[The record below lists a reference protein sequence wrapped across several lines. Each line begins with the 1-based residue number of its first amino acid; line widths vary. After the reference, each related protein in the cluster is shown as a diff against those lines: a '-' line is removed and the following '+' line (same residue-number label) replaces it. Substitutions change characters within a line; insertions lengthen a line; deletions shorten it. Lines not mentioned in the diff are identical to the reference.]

1 MRVQQTAEFAAWLH
15 KLKDVDGK
23 VRILRRL
30 DRLKAGNPGDH
41 KSLGGDISE
50 LRLTVGSGYRIYYM
64 QRGDTYVI
72 ILCGG
77 DKSTQSRDIERAR
90 SLVGQP

>member
-1 MRVQQTAEFAAWLH
+1 MEVQQTAEFMAWLR
-15 KLKDVDGK
+15 KLKDIAAK
-23 VRILRRL
+23 ARILRRL

-41 KSLGGDISE
+41 KHLGGAISE
-50 LRLTVGSGYRIYYM
+50 LRLTIGPGYRIYYT
-64 QRGDTYVI
+64 QRNDTWVI

-90 SLVGQP
+90 WLAEQL